1 MVLAL
6 VAGRNEAA
14 GIDPER
20 LVKGPHNRGYPK
32 ASNRKQ
38 RAEHVEAVER
48 SRVSQRVKDARAVV
62 AILDRYAGDP
72 MWLSMTYIQALG
84 SGLIVEVGDD

>member
-1 MVLAL
+1 M
-6 VAGRNEAA
+6 
-14 GIDPER
+14 
-20 LVKGPHNRGYPK
+20 
-32 ASNRKQ
+32 
-38 RAEHVEAVER
+38 
-48 SRVSQRVKDARAVV
+48 KDARAVV